1 MKFYIAKEEEIKN
14 GKTTDI
20 YFIRTEEIL
29 KKRNVEKEVIAE
41 FTVQSLPDSY
51 DFAVFSG
58 LYETLNLLEG
68 LPVNVYALPEG
79 TIFRNFSCDGV
90 PVPVMYIEGNYRD
103 FAKYETPALGL
114 LCQAS
119 GIATKAARIKREA
132 GDSVVLSFGIR
143 RMHPALAPF
152 IDRNAYIGGCDGVS
166 SIKGAEV
173 LNLEPKGTMP
183 HALML
188 TMGEENAWRSY
199 DEVLKENVARIA
211 LIDTFCDE
219 KFSALKAAEIFKKL
233 DAVRLDTPGSR
244 RGNFAKIVREVRWEL
259 DIRGFKNV
267 GIIVSGGL
275 DEKNIKELKE
285 AGATGF
291 GVGTSIANAP
301 TVDYAMDIV
310 EIDGKPLAKRGKFSG
325 RKNVFRCETCGE
337 YHVVPYN
344 KTLNECP
351 VCGGKTVLMLKKV
364 MENGKKLD
372 YFEDNTEKIRNY
384 VLKQLNFYS
393 KKEFQDFSKEE

>member
-1 MKFYIAKEEEIKN
+1 MRFYMANEDEIKS

-29 KKRNVEKEVIAE
+29 RKKNINKHVIAE
-41 FTVQSLPDSY
+41 FTVQSLPRDY

-58 LYETLNLLEG
+58 LYEALNLLEG
-68 LPVNVYALPEG
+68 LDINVYAMPEG
-79 TIFRNFSCDGV
+79 TIFKNISHNGV
-90 PVPVMYIEGNYRD
+90 PVPVMYIEGNYRE
-103 FAKYETPALGL
+103 FAKYETPALGF

-119 GIATKAARIKREA
+119 GIATKSARIKREA
-132 GDSVVLSFGIR
+132 GEFVVLSFGIR

-188 TMGEENAWRSY
+188 VMGEKEAWLSY
-199 DEVLKENVARIA
+199 DEVLSENIPRIA
-211 LIDTFCDE
+211 LVDTFCDE
-219 KFSALKAAEIFKKL
+219 KTTALKATEIFKKL

-244 RGNFAKIVREVRWEL
+244 RGNFAKIVKELRWEL
-259 DIRGFKNV
+259 DIRGFNNV

-275 DEKNIKELKE
+275 DEKSVKELKD

-291 GVGTSIANAP
+291 GVGTSISNAP
-301 TVDYAMDIV
+301 TIDYAMDIV
-310 EIDGKPLAKRGKFSG
+310 EIEKKPVAKRGKFSG
-325 RKNVFRCETCGE
+325 RKEVYRCKNCGE
-337 YHVVPYN
+337 YFVLPYGE
-344 KTLNECP
+344 KMGKCP
-351 VCGGKTVLMLKKV
+351 ICGKDTEKMLHKV

-372 YFEDNTEKIRNY
+372 YFEDMTDKIREY
-384 VLKQLNFYS
+384 VLKQLNIY
-393 KKEFQDFSKEE
+393 KNRED

>member
-1 MKFYIAKEEEIKN
+1 MRFYIANEDEIKS

-29 KKRNVEKEVIAE
+29 RKKNINKHVIAE
-41 FTVQSLPDSY
+41 FTVQSLPRDY

-58 LYETLNLLEG
+58 LYEALNLLEG
-68 LPVNVYALPEG
+68 LDINVYALPEG
-79 TIFRNFSCDGV
+79 TIFKNISHNGV
-90 PVPVMYIEGNYRD
+90 PVPVMYIEGNYIE

-119 GIATKAARIKREA
+119 GIATKSARIKREA
-132 GDSVVLSFGIR
+132 GEYVVLSFGIR
-143 RMHPALAPF
+143 RMHPVLAPF

-188 TMGEENAWRSY
+188 VMGEKEAWLSY
-199 DEVLKENVARIA
+199 DEVLSEKIPRIA

-219 KFSALKAAEIFKKL
+219 KTTALKATETFKKL

-244 RGNFAKIVREVRWEL
+244 RGNFAKIVKELRWEL

-275 DEKNIKELKE
+275 DEKSVKELKD

-291 GVGTSIANAP
+291 GVGTSISNAP
-301 TVDYAMDIV
+301 TIDYAMDIV
-310 EIDGKPLAKRGKFSG
+310 EIEKKPIAKRGKFSG
-325 RKNVFRCETCGE
+325 RKEVYRCKHCGE
-337 YHVVPYN
+337 YFVLPYGE
-344 KTLNECP
+344 KMEKCP
-351 VCGGKTVLMLKKV
+351 VCGKDTEKMLHKV

-372 YFEDNTEKIRNY
+372 YFEDRTDEIREY
-384 VLKQLNFYS
+384 VLKQLKIYQ
-393 KKEFQDFSKEE
+393 KRED